1 MAKNEE
7 PEEVNLQNLLQSL
20 SDDETE
26 NADYIPS
33 TDIELTHEVVG
44 QLFDETQIKM
54 ISDLTESEIKGILK
68 INLMNRILFNGERS
82 ILTELTENLLTLKV
96 SKNRLG
102 RSELIQAIS
111 NTREEE
117 DRSIKGRFKRFLG

>member
-1 MAKNEE
+1 MTKE
-7 PEEVNLQNLLQSL
+7 PEEVNLQDLLQSL
-20 SDDETE
+20 ADEETE
-26 NADYIPS
+26 NAEYIPS

-54 ISDLTESEIKGILK
+54 ISDLSEPEIKGILK
-68 INLMNRILFNGERS
+68 ISLLNKILFAGQKT
-82 ILTELTENLLTLKV
+82 ILTELIENLLTLKV

-117 DRSIKGRFKRFLG
+117 DGSIKGRFKRFLG

>member
-1 MAKNEE
+1 MAKDAEV
-7 PEEVNLQNLLQSL
+7 EEVNLQDLLQGL
-20 SDDETE
+20 ADDEIE
-26 NADYIPS
+26 NAEYIPS
-33 TDIELTHEVVG
+33 TEIELTHEVVG

-68 INLMNRILFNGERS
+68 INLMNKILFNGQRS

-111 NTREEE
+111 NTKEEE
-117 DRSIKGRFKRFLG
+117 DGGIRGRFKRFLG